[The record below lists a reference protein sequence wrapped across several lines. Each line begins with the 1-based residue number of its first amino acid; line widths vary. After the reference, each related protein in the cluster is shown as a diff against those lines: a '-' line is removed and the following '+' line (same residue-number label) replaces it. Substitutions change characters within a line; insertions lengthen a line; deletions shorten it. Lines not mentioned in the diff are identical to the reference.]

1 MVKKLQTQTQEVTPE
16 YTPVNSLETR
26 NFELSNG
33 MQVDMTEP
41 DTDKVL
47 MSRELAKTQVGNT
60 YLYLIAEC
68 TKFNGMKL
76 TAADIRKFRSRD
88 YLLLE
93 GNIRELAGER
103 D

>member
-1 MVKKLQTQTQEVTPE
+1 MVKKIQTSNQDVTE
-16 YTPVNSLETR
+16 AYTPTDTLETR
-26 NFELSNG
+26 TFELSNG
-33 MQVDMTEP
+33 MKVEMTEP
-41 DTDKVL
+41 NTDKVL
-47 MSRELAKTQVGNT
+47 MSRDLAKTQVGNT
-60 YLYLIAEC
+60 YLFLIAEC
-68 TKFNGMKL
+68 TKFNGVKL

>member
-1 MVKKLQTQTQEVTPE
+1 MVKKLQTGTQDVTPE
-16 YTPVNSLETR
+16 YTPADDLEIRT
-26 NFELSNG
+26 FELSNG
-33 MQVDMTEP
+33 MKAEMTEP

-47 MSRELAKTQVGNT
+47 MARELAKTQPANT

-68 TKFNGMKL
+68 TTFNGLKF

-93 GNIRELAGER
+93 GNIRELAGEK